1 MPAKKYLVELT
12 QEERKSLQDIV
23 GKGKVAANKRRHA
36 EILLKADQ
44 SPEGDSWNDEKIK
57 EAFGSSISTIERI
70 RKVCVLQGLEAS
82 LERKKRKRSRAKVL
96 DGKQEAHLITLACQD
111 PPEGFQRWSLR
122 LLTEKM
128 IELEHVE
135 TLSYETTRRYLKKHN
150 LSLG

>member
-1 MPAKKYLVELT
+1 MPAKKYRVELIE
-12 QEERKSLQDIV
+12 EERKLLEDIV
-23 GKGKVAANKRRHA
+23 NKGKFSANKRKHA

-44 SPEGDSWNDEKIK
+44 STEGPAWNDEKIK

-70 RKVCVLQGLEAS
+70 RKVCVLQGLEAA
-82 LERKKRKRSRAKVL
+82 LERKKRKRHRSKIL
-96 DGKQEAHLITLACQD
+96 DGKQEAQLIALACQD

-135 TLSYETTRRYLKKHN
+135 ALSYETTRRYLKKHN

>member
-1 MPAKKYLVELT
+1 MPAKKYRVELT
-12 QEERKSLQDIV
+12 AEERELLEDIV
-23 GKGKVAANKRRHA
+23 NKGKLAVNKRKHA

-44 SPEGDSWNDEKIK
+44 SPEGPSWKDAQIK
-57 EAFGSSISTIERI
+57 EAFGSSLRTIERI
-70 RKVCVLQGLEAS
+70 RQRCVENGIHYA
-82 LERKKRKRSRAKVL
+82 LERKKHKRTKPKSL
-96 DGKQEAHLITLACQD
+96 DGKQEAQLITLACQK

-135 TLSYETTRRYLKKHN
+135 ALSYETTRRYLKKHN

>member
-1 MPAKKYLVELT
+1 MPAKKYRVELT
-12 QEERKSLQDIV
+12 AEEREILEDIV
-23 GKGKVAANKRRHA
+23 NKGKLSAYKRKHA

-44 SPEGDSWNDEKIK
+44 SPEGPAWKDSQIH
-57 EAFGSSISTIERI
+57 EAFGSSPRTIERI
-70 RKVCVLQGLEAS
+70 RKRCVENGIYYA
-82 LERKKRKRSRAKVL
+82 LERKKREKNKPKSL
-96 DGKQEAHLITLACQD
+96 DGKQEAQLIALACQD

-135 TLSYETTRRYLKKHN
+135 ALSYETTRRYLKKHN